1 MTTALSALALS
12 FGVFAGISVCLEA
25 GYRLARRKQDDRAHE
40 GTGAIEAAVFGLL
53 GLLLAFSFAGGTSRL
68 DTRRELIVSEA
79 NAIGTAYLRLDLL
92 EQPAKAE
99 IRELVRQY
107 AGQRIQA
114 YQMLPDLRGAE
125 RAIEQTGALQE
136 RIWVQAVAA
145 SQRAA
150 SPSTAMLVLP
160 AINEMFDIA
169 TSRTVALHTQL
180 PSLILGLLIAVTLL
194 SALLAGYSMAKRGRR
209 TTFHSLIYAIAI
221 TATIYA
227 VADLDNP
234 RSGLI
239 RLDEADDALVR
250 LRDSMK

>member
-12 FGVFAGISVCLEA
+12 LGVFAGISVCLEA
-25 GYRLARRKQDDRAHE
+25 GYRWSRHKRDERAHE
-40 GTGAIEAAVFGLL
+40 GTGAIEGAVFGLL

-68 DTRRELIVSEA
+68 DNRRELIVAEA
-79 NAIGTAYLRLDLL
+79 NAIGTAYLRLDVL
-92 EQPAKAE
+92 EQPARME
-99 IRELVRQY
+99 IRALVRQY
-107 AGQRIQA
+107 AGERIRA
-114 YQMLPDLRGAE
+114 YQMIPDLRAAE
-125 RAIEQTGALQE
+125 QAIEQTGAIQE
-136 RIWVQAVAA
+136 KIWAKAVAA

-150 SPSTAMLVLP
+150 SPASAMLVLP
-160 AINEMFDIA
+160 AVNEMFDIA

-180 PSLILGLLIAVTLL
+180 PSLILSLLIAVTLL

-209 TTFHSLIYAIAI
+209 STFHSLIYAVAI